1 MFDDPNKEL
10 RRLQEQLL
18 EAEGVK
24 IKKQPAQ
31 TETKKTPSG
40 KKTKKDTPK
49 KEKAKQPNAEK
60 DVKRLGG
67 LLIAL
72 LLELALMLTVVVIWL
87 LWK

>member
-24 IKKQPAQ
+24 PKKPPVPAEPKKPASKPKKPKKPKKQPS
-31 TETKKTPSG
+31 E
-40 KKTKKDTPK
+40 
-49 KEKAKQPNAEK
+49 EK
-60 DVKRLGG
+60 DIKRLGG

-72 LLELALMLTVVVIWL
+72 LLELALMLTVVVCWL

>member
-18 EAEGVK
+18 EAEG
-24 IKKQPAQ
+24 IKPKKDAPAEPKKAASKPKK
-31 TETKKTPSG
+31 ETKKSE
-40 KKTKKDTPK
+40 KPK
-49 KEKAKQPNAEK
+49 KKPSEER
-60 DVKRLGG
+60 DIKRLGG

>member
-24 IKKQPAQ
+24 PKKPAPAE
-31 TETKKTPSG
+31 TKKSASKPKKETKKTPN
-40 KKTKKDTPK
+40 PK
-49 KEKAKQPNAEK
+49 KQPNEEK
-60 DVKRLGG
+60 DIKRLGG

-72 LLELALMLTVVVIWL
+72 LLELALMLTVLVCWL